1 MDDSD
6 VVDAVNALTKLGVGD
21 PYRLEHIKQAYIQ
34 NKTLWD
40 TDQKYLE
47 RLREKY
53 LLRLIPKS
61 QTDVSEGST
70 IASEST
76 PQDFI
81 HCWHCGS
88 KNPIAGNFCM
98 VCGYTLFEVGKGE
111 HPGSE
116 KISRYASQP
125 KQKTTSKKI
134 PIMIVIPVLILAIV
148 GVGASQGLFSDVFD
162 KSPSVDIA
170 EPKSSTSEETTSTE
184 PKSSTSEET
193 TSTETHSKCGKGTI
207 FDSKTNSCILSK
219 CGPGTVLD
227 PKTNSCVLD
236 K

>member
-6 VVDAVNALTKLGVGD
+6 IVDALNELLKLGVGD
-21 PYRLEHIKQAYIQ
+21 PYRLEHIKLAYIQ

-40 TDQKYLE
+40 TDQKYLD
-47 RLREKY
+47 RLRDKY
-53 LLRLIPKS
+53 LFRLIPKS
-61 QTDVSEGST
+61 QTDATEDSTTSEP
-70 IASEST
+70 EQ
-76 PQDFI
+76 QDFI

-116 KISRYASQP
+116 KISRYVSQT
-125 KQKTTSKKI
+125 KQRTTSKKI
-134 PIMIVIPVLILAIV
+134 PIMIGIPVLILAII

-162 KSPSVDIA
+162 NTPSEDIP
-170 EPKSSTSEETTSTE
+170 EPKSSSEVITE
-184 PKSSTSEET
+184 PKSSTSEKT
-193 TSTETHSKCGKGTI
+193 QPTETHSKCGT
-207 FDSKTNSCILSK
+207 
-219 CGPGTVLD
+219 GTVFD

>member
-6 VVDAVNALTKLGVGD
+6 IIDALNGLLKLGVGD

-34 NKTLWD
+34 NKTIWD
-40 TDQKYLE
+40 TDQKYLD
-47 RLREKY
+47 RLRDKY
-53 LLRLIPKS
+53 LFRLIPKS
-61 QTDVSEGST
+61 HTDTNEDSTTSEP
-70 IASEST
+70 EQ
-76 PQDFI
+76 QDFI

-98 VCGYTLFEVGKGE
+98 VCGCSLFEIGKSE
-111 HPGSE
+111 YADSE
-116 KISRYASQP
+116 KISRYVSQT
-125 KQKTTSKKI
+125 KQRTIGKKI

-162 KSPSVDIA
+162 KSPSEDI
-170 EPKSSTSEETTSTE
+170 TE
-184 PKSSTSEET
+184 PKSSTSEQT
-193 TSTETHSKCGKGTI
+193 QSTETHSKCGKGTV
-207 FDSKTNSCILSK
+207 FDSNTNSCILDK
-219 CGPGTVLD
+219 CGTGTILD

>member
-6 VVDAVNALTKLGVGD
+6 IVDAVNALLKLGVGD
-21 PYRLEHIKQAYIQ
+21 PYRLEHIKQAYIK

-40 TDQKYLE
+40 TDQNYLE
-47 RLREKY
+47 RLRDKY
-53 LLRLIPKS
+53 LIRLIPKP
-61 QTDVSEGST
+61 QTDSNEDSTTSEPP
-70 IASEST
+70 

-98 VCGYTLFEVGKGE
+98 VCGYTLYDVGKTE
-111 HPGSE
+111 HPDSE
-116 KISRYASQP
+116 KISTYASQP
-125 KQKTTSKKI
+125 KQRTIGKKI

-162 KSPSVDIA
+162 KSLSEDITP
-170 EPKSSTSEETTSTE
+170 PKASSADKTE
-184 PKSSTSEET
+184 PKSSTSEKT
-193 TSTETHSKCGKGTI
+193 TPTETHSKCGLGTVFNPETNSCDLDKCGKGTI
-207 FDSKTNSCILSK
+207 F
-219 CGPGTVLD
+219 D

>member
-6 VVDAVNALTKLGVGD
+6 IIDALNALLKLGAGD

-34 NKTLWD
+34 NKTIWD
-40 TDQKYLE
+40 TDQKYLD
-47 RLREKY
+47 RLRDKY
-53 LLRLIPKS
+53 LFRLIPKS
-61 QTDVSEGST
+61 QTDTHEDSTTSEL
-70 IASEST
+70 E

-88 KNPIAGNFCM
+88 KNPLAGNFCM
-98 VCGYTLFEVGKGE
+98 VCGYTLFEVGKSE
-111 HPGSE
+111 HPDSE
-116 KISRYASQP
+116 KISRYVSQT
-125 KQKTTSKKI
+125 KQRTTSKKI
-134 PIMIVIPVLILAIV
+134 PIMIGIPVLILAII

-162 KSPSVDIA
+162 KSPSEDIA
-170 EPKSSTSEETTSTE
+170 EPKPSTSEKTI
-184 PKSSTSEET
+184 P
-193 TSTETHSKCGKGTI
+193 TETHDKCGKGTI
-207 FDSKTNSCILSK
+207 FDPETNSCVLSK

>member
-6 VVDAVNALTKLGVGD
+6 IVDAVNALLKLGVGD

-47 RLREKY
+47 RLRDKY
-53 LLRLIPKS
+53 LLRLIPKP
-61 QTDVSEGST
+61 QTDAHEDST
-70 IASEST
+70 TSKPE

-116 KISRYASQP
+116 KISRYVSQT
-125 KQKTTSKKI
+125 KQRTTSKKI
-134 PIMIVIPVLILAIV
+134 PIMIGIPVLILAIA

-162 KSPSVDIA
+162 KSSLEDIP
-170 EPKSSTSEETTSTE
+170 EPKSSTSEKTQ
-184 PKSSTSEET
+184 
-193 TSTETHSKCGKGTI
+193 STETHSKCGKGTV
-207 FDSKTNSCILSK
+207 FDSKTNSCILDK
-219 CGPGTVLD
+219 CGTGTILD

>member
-6 VVDAVNALTKLGVGD
+6 IIDALNGLLKLGVGD

-34 NKTLWD
+34 NKTIWD
-40 TDQKYLE
+40 TDQKYLD
-47 RLREKY
+47 RLRDRY
-53 LLRLIPKS
+53 LFRLIPKS
-61 QTDVSEGST
+61 QADTTEDSTTSEP
-70 IASEST
+70 EQ
-76 PQDFI
+76 QDFI

-116 KISRYASQP
+116 KISRYVSQT

-162 KSPSVDIA
+162 KSPSEDI
-170 EPKSSTSEETTSTE
+170 TE
-184 PKSSTSEET
+184 PKSSTSEKT
-193 TSTETHSKCGKGTI
+193 PPIETHSKCGKGTV
-207 FDSKTNSCILSK
+207 FDSKTNSCVLSK
-219 CGPGTVLD
+219 CGTGTVLD

>member
-6 VVDAVNALTKLGVGD
+6 IVDALNELLKLGVGD
-21 PYRLEHIKQAYIQ
+21 PYRLEHIKLAYIQ

-47 RLREKY
+47 RLRDRY
-53 LLRLIPKS
+53 LFRLIPKPK
-61 QTDVSEGST
+61 TDTHEDSTTSEP
-70 IASEST
+70 EQ
-76 PQDFI
+76 QDFI

-98 VCGYTLFEVGKGE
+98 VCGSSLFEIGKSE
-111 HPGSE
+111 YADTE
-116 KISRYASQP
+116 KISRYASQS

-134 PIMIVIPVLILAIV
+134 PIMIGIPVLILAII

-162 KSPSVDIA
+162 NTPEDIT
-170 EPKSSTSEETTSTE
+170 EPKPSTSEKTQ
-184 PKSSTSEET
+184 P
-193 TSTETHSKCGKGTI
+193 TETHSKCGKGTVY
-207 FDSKTNSCILSK
+207 DKVTNSCVLSK
-219 CGPGTVLD
+219 CGPGTILD
-227 PKTNSCVLD
+227 PKTNSCILD

>member
-116 KISRYASQP
+116 KISRYVSQT
-125 KQKTTSKKI
+125 KQRTTSKKI
-134 PIMIVIPVLILAIV
+134 PIMIGITVLILAIV

-162 KSPSVDIA
+162 KSPSEDITA
-170 EPKSSTSEETTSTE
+170 PKSSTSEKTQ
-184 PKSSTSEET
+184 
-193 TSTETHSKCGKGTI
+193 STETHSKCGSGTVY
-207 FDSKTNSCILSK
+207 DEVTNSCVLSK
-219 CGPGTVLD
+219 CGPGTILD